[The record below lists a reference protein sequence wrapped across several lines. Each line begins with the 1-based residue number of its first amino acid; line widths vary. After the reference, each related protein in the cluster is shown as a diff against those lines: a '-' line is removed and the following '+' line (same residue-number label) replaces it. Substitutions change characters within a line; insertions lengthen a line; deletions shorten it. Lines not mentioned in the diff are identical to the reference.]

1 MCLEVRQIPFSP
13 SAPRHWQISCL
24 KLFVDLG
31 KTKKILYVEDDEV
44 ALTAYRN
51 RLQADGFYVE
61 TARDGVEAMKILSMS
76 VPDLVIIDL
85 MLPRFNGDEVLKFM
99 QANPSLR
106 SVPFMILSTN
116 SIRDIAAEPLLEKA
130 SRRFLKESCDIQ
142 ALLEAVREQLCDYR
156 RKRIPVEAMEDFVP
170 AQVAVA

>member
-1 MCLEVRQIPFSP
+1 MQPVS
-13 SAPRHWQISCL
+13 
-24 KLFVDLG
+24 LG
-31 KTKKILYVEDDEV
+31 KTKTILYVEDDTV
-44 ALTAYRN
+44 TMTAYRN

-61 TARDGVEAMKILSMS
+61 TARDGLEAMKILSMS

-116 SIRDIAAEPLLEKA
+116 SIRDMATEPLLEKA
-130 SRRFLKESCDIQ
+130 SCRFLKETCNIQ
-142 ALLEAVREQLCDYR
+142 SLLEAVREQLCDYR
-156 RKRIPVEAMEDFVP
+156 RKRIPVETMDDFIP